1 MLVGIA
7 IEIPFALGEALIG
20 VEAMVFRDWRV
31 LQLVAYLPLIGNLAD
46 HCHIAKKISF
56 AKDEITGENLLYL
69 VIFNFSNV
77 IDN

>member
-31 LQLVAYLPLIGNLAD
+31 LQLVAYLPLIGKLAD
-46 HCHIAKKISF
+46 HCHIAKMKF
-56 AKDEITGENLLYL
+56 CKKRGGLER
-69 VIFNFSNV
+69 FFFH
-77 IDN
+77 